1 MQADKNPQILK
12 SAIREATLLQHCKG
26 HPHIVELHEAYRS
39 DSGKVYLVMEYVPNV
54 LSSIISDH
62 TSTGAGLPPKLIW
75 QYLKQLLL
83 GVRHLHTNKIMH
95 RDLKPANIMVTE
107 GGTVKII
114 DLGLSRQCM
123 PFKNVLTAYVQTRW
137 YRAPELLV
145 PGAPYSFEVDI
156 WAVGCIAAEMIT
168 GKPLFPGRS
177 HEDQLQVIMNCFGAL
192 PKRYMGDILGLETRD
207 HKPVR
212 PPKNGEATGL
222 PGMLGPFT
230 VQRDLLDFISACLTM
245 DPLMRPSADHLLL
258 HHMPDTKPARLQGAV
273 QAGLG
278 AGAVS
283 ACSTPFAN
291 CAQHVQPTILSQ
303 SMAPIQVQ
311 HKQRGIHALSRFSS
325 LAHDCMN
332 SQPSP
337 PASCF
342 ILSDNAVFC
351 ATEHEHYGPK
361 RVSVKDF
368 ASLSNC
374 LVTSHNR
381 LQAVMHSDV
390 STEAVAV
397 VDRQCQKEALM
408 EGNIALGS
416 KLPLISAAMPARQLV
431 KKMGSSDDSSE
442 EQSLPHLH
450 GGSILCCQQG
460 LLLHSCLKL
469 PYRSIISLFSTLL
482 SINRLVWGI

>member
-1 MQADKNPQILK
+1 MSVFLSVHILK
-12 SAIREATLLQHCKG
+12 T
-26 HPHIVELHEAYRS
+26 PVDLHA
-39 DSGKVYLVMEYVPNV
+39 
-54 LSSIISDH
+54 
-62 TSTGAGLPPKLIW
+62 
-75 QYLKQLLL
+75 
-83 GVRHLHTNKIMH
+83 
-95 RDLKPANIMVTE
+95 
-107 GGTVKII
+107 
-114 DLGLSRQCM
+114 
-123 PFKNVLTAYVQTRW
+123 
-137 YRAPELLV
+137 
-145 PGAPYSFEVDI
+145 
-156 WAVGCIAAEMIT
+156 GCIAAEMIT

-222 PGMLGPFT
+222 PG
-230 VQRDLLDFISACLTM
+230 
-245 DPLMRPSADHLLL
+245 
-258 HHMPDTKPARLQGAV
+258 K
-273 QAGLG
+273 
-278 AGAVS
+278 
-283 ACSTPFAN
+283 
-291 CAQHVQPTILSQ
+291 LS
-303 SMAPIQVQ
+303 
-311 HKQRGIHALSRFSS
+311 HNESRFSS

-337 PASCF
+337 PASCL
-342 ILSDNAVFC
+342 ILSDNVVSC

-374 LVTSHNR
+374 LVTSHNI

-442 EQSLPHLH
+442 VSEEQSLPHLH
-450 GGSILCCQQG
+450 VGSI
-460 LLLHSCLKL
+460 
-469 PYRSIISLFSTLL
+469 
-482 SINRLVWGI
+482 